1 MCLRAVRVGGALLAT
16 VDGTAAIG
24 LSGAAVE
31 SSGATSLRLAD
42 VQLQST
48 GSLDSSFGADVY
60 VGMQEA
66 HLHAAKDAES
76 VVGGSAATRVG
87 ADGLLQIGNSA
98 TATVG
103 SSAALSA
110 QTLRL
115 ESEDSINAIAGH
127 DLSVS
132 AQDDITIS
140 TAGSVVSLSHAGLCA
155 NRLFHFLCAKRRP
168 DSGAPLQARLR
179 FRGLDRP
186 KGPEVQCLRR
196 ANEDVSSNPQFC
208 AADCRR
214 PWEWGFGHRSTRGS
228 ARRKPGR
235 HRPFQSADQQVD
247 QCVESGAQW
256 NSGHICRFHHRV
268 PNAGRRWNQTAHRP
282 SRRHNSVAILGGRG
296 LLFWDAFGWSSYVA
310 VRIGDHCLCRRH
322 FDSRKF

>member
-1 MCLRAVRVGGALLAT
+1 MFEFWRSTDGDACVCLRAVRVGGALLAT

-155 NRLFHFLCAKRRP
+155 NRLFLFFVCKAK
-168 DSGAPLQARLR
+168 A
-179 FRGLDRP
+179 
-186 KGPEVQCLRR
+186 
-196 ANEDVSSNPQFC
+196 
-208 AADCRR
+208 
-214 PWEWGFGHRSTRGS
+214 
-228 ARRKPGR
+228 
-235 HRPFQSADQQVD
+235 
-247 QCVESGAQW
+247 
-256 NSGHICRFHHRV
+256 
-268 PNAGRRWNQTAHRP
+268 
-282 SRRHNSVAILGGRG
+282 
-296 LLFWDAFGWSSYVA
+296 
-310 VRIGDHCLCRRH
+310 
-322 FDSRKF
+322 